1 MKGYLSDAEILELLN
16 RGGHYVNT
24 AIEALYN
31 QNKALLQSILRSSF
45 NSEKS
50 KTSEDIIW
58 ETMEAF
64 INNVNR
70 GSFSLQEG
78 NSIAAYLRVISK
90 NLMLKYVS
98 SENARSLRQNSY
110 SLEIEES
117 EPDVSHLIIEQEKW
131 ETYLQIFEKAGK
143 NCKRILQMVYG
154 LGYSIKELANEL
166 IEEGIFENEQVV
178 RNAKSKCLKNVLNLI
193 TV

>member
-1 MKGYLSDAEILELLN
+1 MKGYLSDVEIIELLN
-16 RGGHYVNT
+16 KGGHYVT
-24 AIEALYN
+24 KAIETLYN

-110 SLEIEES
+110 SLESEES

>member
-16 RGGHYVNT
+16 RGGHYVSK
-24 AIEALYN
+24 AIEALYD
-31 QNKALLQSILRSSF
+31 QNKSLLQSILKSSF
-45 NSEKS
+45 KSEKS

-64 INNVNR
+64 INNVNK

-78 NSIAAYLRVISK
+78 ISIAAYLRVISK

-98 SENARSLRQNSY
+98 SENARSLRQNSF

-117 EPDVSHLIIEQEKW
+117 EPDVSHLIIEHEKW

-154 LGYSIKELANEL
+154 LGYSIKELAKEL

>member
-16 RGGHYVNT
+16 RGGHYVSK
-24 AIEALYN
+24 AIEALYD
-31 QNKALLQSILRSSF
+31 QNKSLLQSILKSSF
-45 NSEKS
+45 KSEKS

-64 INNVNR
+64 INNVNK

-78 NSIAAYLRVISK
+78 ISIAAYLRVISK

-98 SENARSLRQNSY
+98 SENARSLRQNSF
-110 SLEIEES
+110 SMEIEES
-117 EPDVSHLIIEQEKW
+117 ELDVSHLIIEHEKW

-154 LGYSIKELANEL
+154 LGYSIKELAKEL